1 MIRKLLAR
9 DTAETHRVATPL
21 ELLFDLSFVVA
32 VAQAAS
38 ALHHA
43 VSENHA
49 AAGLLAFGMAFFA
62 LWLPWLN
69 FTWFASAFDND
80 DTLYRIIT
88 MVQIAGVLVVASGI
102 PRVFEHQ
109 DYRIVA
115 GGYVVIRLAMVAHW
129 LRASRDN
136 DGHRACAR
144 RYATGIAALQVL
156 WVAWVLFVPPSLQI
170 PLWVAGMLA
179 ELLVP
184 VWAERASATT
194 WHPHHIVERHGLF
207 TLIVLGESI
216 LAATQAFQKG
226 FDSGVNLVSL
236 AAASLVI
243 VFSVWWIYFEAP
255 PRLGS
260 LRRAFLWGYAHLFIL
275 GSIAALGAGLAA
287 SVDYDLHI
295 AHAPGIVI
303 APFTTVPL
311 AVFFLCVWYVQDC
324 PGQTGLRK
332 YLLPIGAVAVSAATF
347 GPAPIHVAAGIT
359 LVLVIATRLVQSPQR
374 VVPHSGVVGG

>member
-32 VAQAAS
+32 VAQAAAS
-38 ALHHA
+38 LHHA
-43 VSENHA
+43 VSENHVG
-49 AAGLLAFGMAFFA
+49 AGVVAFCMAFFA

-80 DTLYRIIT
+80 DTLYRVIT
-88 MVQIAGVLVVASGI
+88 MVQIAGVLVVAAGI
-102 PRVFEHQ
+102 PAVFEHQ
-109 DYRIVA
+109 DYRIVV

-136 DGHRACAR
+136 PEHRTCTR
-144 RYATGIAALQVL
+144 RYAAGITFMQVL
-156 WVAWVLFVPPSLQI
+156 WVLWVLVAPPALQI
-170 PLWVAGMLA
+170 PLWVLFMIG

-184 VWAERASATT
+184 AWAERAGATT
-194 WHPHHIVERHGLF
+194 WHPHHIAERHGLF

-216 LAATQAFQKG
+216 LAATLAFQKG
-226 FDSGVNLVSL
+226 FDSGVNLISL

-255 PRLGS
+255 ATLHN
-260 LRRAFLWGYAHLFIL
+260 LRKAFLWGYAHLLIL

-295 AHAPGIVI
+295 SHAPGTTV
-303 APFTTVPL
+303 AAFTTVPL
-311 AVFFLCVWYVQDC
+311 AVFLLCAWYVQDC
-324 PGQTGLRK
+324 PGQDGLRK
-332 YLLPIGAVAVSAATF
+332 YLLPVGAVAVLAATF
-347 GPAPIHVAAGIT
+347 GPAPIHVTAGIA
-359 LVLVIATRLVQSPQR
+359 LVLVVATRLTTGEPQR
-374 VVPHSGVVGG
+374 VDV

>member
-38 ALHHA
+38 SLHHA

-49 AAGLLAFGMAFFA
+49 AAGLLAFCMAFFA

-88 MVQIAGVLVVASGI
+88 MVQIAGVLVVAAGI
-102 PRVFEHQ
+102 PAVFERQ
-109 DYRIVA
+109 DYRIVV
-115 GGYVVIRLAMVAHW
+115 GGYIVIRLAMVTHW
-129 LRASRDN
+129 LRAARDN
-136 DGHRACAR
+136 PSHKACAR
-144 RYATGIAALQVL
+144 RYAGGIAFMQVL
-156 WVAWVLFVPPSLQI
+156 WVLWLFVPPSLAI
-170 PLWVAGMLA
+170 GLWVLGMLA
-179 ELLVP
+179 ELFVP
-184 VWAERASATT
+184 AWAERAEATT

-216 LAATQAFQKG
+216 LAATLAFQKG
-226 FDSGVNLVSL
+226 FDSGVNLISL

-255 PRLGS
+255 PRLDS
-260 LRRAFLWGYAHLFIL
+260 LQRTFLWGYAHFFIL

-295 AHAPGIVI
+295 AHAPGLTI
-303 APFTTVPL
+303 ASFTTVPL
-311 AVFFLCVWYVQDC
+311 AIFFLCVWYVQDC
-324 PGQTGLRK
+324 PGQSGLRAW
-332 YLLPIGAVAVSAATF
+332 LLPIGAAAVLAATF
-347 GPAPIHVAAGIT
+347 GPAPIHVTAGIS
-359 LVLVIATRLVQSPQR
+359 LVLVVATRLVVPSDQR
-374 VVPHSGVVGG
+374 VSA

>member
-32 VAQAAS
+32 VAQAAHG
-38 ALHHA
+38 LHHA
-43 VSENHA
+43 VVENHA
-49 AAGLLAFGMAFFA
+49 GAGLLAFSMAFFA

-80 DTLYRIIT
+80 DTFYRIIT
-88 MVQIAGVLVVASGI
+88 MVQIAGVLVVAAGI

-109 DYRIVA
+109 DYRVVV
-115 GGYVVIRLAMVAHW
+115 GGYVVIRLAMVTQW
-129 LRASRDN
+129 LRASMDN
-136 DGHRACAR
+136 DAHRVCAR
-144 RYATGIAALQVL
+144 RYALGIGVLQVL
-156 WVAWVLFVPPSLQI
+156 WVLWVLVVPPSLQL
-170 PLWVAGMLA
+170 PLWVVGMLL

-184 VWAERASATT
+184 AWAERASATT

-255 PRLGS
+255 PRLDS
-260 LRRAFLWGYAHLFIL
+260 VRRAFLWGYAHLFIL

-287 SVDYDLHI
+287 SVDHDLHL
-295 AHAPGIVI
+295 AHAPGTTI
-303 APFTTVPL
+303 AAFTTVPL
-311 AVFFLCVWYVQDC
+311 AVLLLCVWYVQDC
-324 PGQTGLRK
+324 PGQDGPRK
-332 YLLPIGAVAVSAATF
+332 YLLPLGSLAVLAATL
-347 GPAPIHVAAGIT
+347 GPAPIHVAAGVT
-359 LVLVIATRLVQSPQR
+359 LVLAVASRAVAGQR
-374 VVPHSGVVGG
+374 VAA

>member
-9 DTAETHRVATPL
+9 DTAEAHRVATPL

-32 VAQAAS
+32 VAQAAAS
-38 ALHHA
+38 LHHA

-49 AAGLLAFGMAFFA
+49 GAGVVAFCMAFFA

-80 DTLYRIIT
+80 DTLYRVIT

-102 PRVFEHQ
+102 PAVFERQ
-109 DYRIVA
+109 DYRIVV

-136 DGHRACAR
+136 PEHRRCTR
-144 RYATGIAALQVL
+144 RYAGGIAFMQVL
-156 WVAWVLFVPPSLQI
+156 WLLWVLVAPPGAQL
-170 PLWVAGMLA
+170 PLWVVFMLG

-184 VWAERASATT
+184 LWAERESATT
-194 WHPHHIVERHGLF
+194 WHPHHIAERHGLF

-216 LAATQAFQKG
+216 LAATLAFQKG
-226 FDSGVNLVSL
+226 FDSGVNLISL

-243 VFSVWWIYFEAP
+243 VFSVWWIYFESP
-255 PRLGS
+255 THLHNQRK
-260 LRRAFLWGYAHLFIL
+260 AFLWGYAHLFVL

-287 SVDYDLHI
+287 SVDYDLHLS
-295 AHAPGIVI
+295 HAPGTTV
-303 APFTTVPL
+303 AAFTTVPL

-324 PGQTGLRK
+324 PGETGVRK
-332 YLLPIGAVAVSAATF
+332 YLLPLGSVAVLAATF
-347 GPAPIHVAAGIT
+347 GPAPIHVTAGIALL
-359 LVLVIATRLVQSPQR
+359 LVVATRWEAGQR
-374 VVPHSGVVGG
+374 AVA

>member
-1 MIRKLLAR
+1 MIKKLLAR
-9 DTAETHRVATPL
+9 DTAEAHRVATPL

-32 VAQAAS
+32 VAQAAAS
-38 ALHHA
+38 LHHA

-49 AAGLLAFGMAFFA
+49 GAGVLAFCMAFFA

-88 MVQIAGVLVVASGI
+88 MVQIAGVLVVAAGI
-102 PRVFEHQ
+102 PAVFEHQ
-109 DYRIVA
+109 DYRIVV
-115 GGYVVIRLAMVAHW
+115 GGYVVIRLGMVAHW

-136 DGHRACAR
+136 PQHKTCTR
-144 RYATGIAALQVL
+144 RYAGGIAFMQVL
-156 WVAWVLFVPPSLQI
+156 WVLWLLVPPGLAVA
-170 PLWVAGMLA
+170 LWVVFMIG

-184 VWAERASATT
+184 AWAERSGATT
-194 WHPHHIVERHGLF
+194 WHPHHIAERHGLF

-216 LAATQAFQKG
+216 LAATLAFQKG
-226 FDSGVNLVSL
+226 FDSGVNLISL

-255 PRLGS
+255 AHLHN
-260 LRRAFLWGYAHLFIL
+260 LKKAFLWGYAHLFIL

-295 AHAPGIVI
+295 SHAPGTTV
-303 APFTTVPL
+303 AAFTTVPL
-311 AVFFLCVWYVQDC
+311 AVFLLCVWYVQDC
-324 PGQTGLRK
+324 PGQDGIRK
-332 YLLPIGAVAVSAATF
+332 YLLPAGAVVVLAATF
-347 GPAPIHVAAGIT
+347 GPAPIHVTAGIA
-359 LVLVIATRLVQSPQR
+359 LVLCVATRLVRTQEQR
-374 VVPHSGVVGG
+374 VEV

>member
-9 DTAETHRVATPL
+9 DTAEAHRVATPL

-32 VAQAAS
+32 VAQAA
-38 ALHHA
+38 AGLHHA

-49 AAGLLAFGMAFFA
+49 GAGLLAFCMAFFA

-88 MVQIAGVLVVASGI
+88 MIQIAGVLVIAAGI

-109 DYRIVA
+109 DYRIVV
-115 GGYVVIRLAMVAHW
+115 GGYVVLRLAMVTHW
-129 LRASRDN
+129 LRAVRDN
-136 DGHRACAR
+136 PVHKTCAQ
-144 RYATGIAALQVL
+144 RYAGGIAGMQVL
-156 WVAWVLFVPPSLQI
+156 WVLWVVVAPTGLQLPLFVLFMI
-170 PLWVAGMLA
+170 G

-184 VWAERASATT
+184 VWAERAELTT
-194 WHPHHIVERHGLF
+194 WHPHHIAERHGLF

-216 LAATQAFQKG
+216 LSTTMAFQKG
-226 FDSGVNLVSL
+226 FDSGVNLISL
-236 AAASLVI
+236 AVASLVI

-255 PRLGS
+255 TRLLS
-260 LRRAFLWGYAHLFIL
+260 MKTAFLWGYAHFFIL

-295 AHAPGIVI
+295 AHAPGIAI

-311 AVFFLCVWYVQDC
+311 AIFFLCVWYVQDC
-324 PGQTGLRK
+324 PGQAGPRK
-332 YLLPIGAVAVSAATF
+332 YLLPLGAVAVLAATF
-347 GPAPIHVAAGIT
+347 GPAPIHVTAGIT
-359 LVLVIATRLVQSPQR
+359 LVLVILTR
-374 VVPHSGVVGG
+374 VVR

>member
-38 ALHHA
+38 SLHHA

-49 AAGLLAFGMAFFA
+49 AAGLLAFCMAFFA

-88 MVQIAGVLVVASGI
+88 MFQIAGVLVIAAGI
-102 PRVFEHQ
+102 PAVFERQ
-109 DYRIVA
+109 DYRIVV

-136 DGHRACAR
+136 PSHKVCTR
-144 RYATGIAALQVL
+144 RYAAGIAGMQVL
-156 WVAWVLFVPPSLQI
+156 WVLWVVLAPPSLQL
-170 PLWVAGMLA
+170 PLWVLFMIG

-184 VWAERASATT
+184 VWAERDEATT
-194 WHPHHIVERHGLF
+194 WHPHHIAERHGLF

-216 LAATQAFQKG
+216 LAATLAFQKG
-226 FDSGVNLVSL
+226 FHSGVNLISL
-236 AAASLVI
+236 AVASLII

-255 PRLGS
+255 SRLDS
-260 LRRAFLWGYAHLFIL
+260 LKRAFLWGYAHLFIL

-295 AHAPGIVI
+295 AHAPGTTV
-303 APFTTVPL
+303 AAFTTVPL

-332 YLLPIGAVAVSAATF
+332 YLLPMGSAAVVAATF
-347 GPAPIHVAAGIT
+347 GPAPIHVTAGIAVVVV
-359 LVLVIATRLVQSPQR
+359 VLTRLVR
-374 VVPHSGVVGG
+374 